1 MAHCPL
7 HKGAICSLCCTLEA
21 RCHDRCKPRARA
33 TQQMVDAVSAMVPEP
48 LSGKVNTTLGQFV
61 LVMVVLSG
69 VMTGIVGA
77 VYWEMSQR
85 ILPESLPAV
94 RTILGV
100 TLVLLLCWAGC
111 WAG

>member
-1 MAHCPL
+1 
-7 HKGAICSLCCTLEA
+7 
-21 RCHDRCKPRARA
+21 
-33 TQQMVDAVSAMVPEP
+33 MVDAVSAMVPEP

-100 TLVLLLCWAGC
+100 RWCCCFCWAGC